1 MVQPAISKKS
11 SKVGPVEAGPLE
23 DQKMKKTNTS
33 DMLVKRKQNAS
44 VLAAGYTWQKRMLE
58 YGSIIGFSVG
68 FGINAYRVWQL
79 LSWSNAWM
87 IVTASV
93 LSMAFSDIFS
103 GLLHWAA
110 DTWGNMETPV
120 VKSFIRS
127 FREHHVDPFGITRHD
142 VVETNGDN
150 CLALL
155 PIVWLLLLVG
165 TPTTD
170 SEMFILVFA
179 MNVAFWTVV
188 SNQIHKWAHM
198 LTPPPVVA
206 GFQSMHIILNRKEHQ
221 VHHHTPFDRYYCITT
236 GWLNPLLASFA
247 FWKRMEMF
255 ITEITGVKPRLD
267 DAFWTVQLVS
277 D

>member
-1 MVQPAISKKS
+1 MTVDS
-11 SKVGPVEAGPLE
+11 SSAAASAPESASAASEMFL
-23 DQKMKKTNTS
+23 
-33 DMLVKRKQNAS
+33 KRKQNAKA
-44 VLAAGYTWQKRMLE
+44 LADGYTWKKRLME
-58 YGSIIGFSVG
+58 YFSIVGFSIG
-68 FGINAYRVWQL
+68 FGINLFRVAAL
-79 LSWSNAWM
+79 LSWANAWM
-87 IVTASV
+87 FIAGCI

-110 DTWGNMETPV
+110 DTWGSMETPI

-155 PIVWLLLLVG
+155 PVVWLLVLG
-165 TPTTD
+165 TPTND

-179 MNVAFWTVV
+179 MSVLFWTVV

-198 LTPPPVVA
+198 LKPHPFVGVLQSWRVV
-206 GFQSMHIILNRKEHQ
+206 LNRKEHQ

-236 GWLNPLLASFA
+236 GWLNPVLASFG
-247 FWKRMEMF
+247 FWKRLENS
-255 ITEITGVKPRLD
+255 ITFLTGEHPRLD
-267 DAFWTVQLVS
+267 DAFWTVQTKE